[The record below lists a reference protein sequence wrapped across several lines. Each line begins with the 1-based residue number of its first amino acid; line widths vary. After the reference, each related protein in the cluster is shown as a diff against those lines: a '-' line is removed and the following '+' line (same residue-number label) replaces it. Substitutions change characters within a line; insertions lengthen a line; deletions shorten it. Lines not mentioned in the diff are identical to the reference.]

1 MKSAS
6 HTSSIMD
13 EVTNTLISLISN
25 YGYKLWSLCARIKW
39 LWFLESCCRMF
50 QSPISVLNL
59 LRKVQPIN
67 IFTHF
72 IQLSQ
77 LKAYL
82 QNTKYSTHG
91 KQRGIFIHT
100 DDIFLY
106 KRSPSAVQLFPQYI
120 CSICKIQT
128 VQVLQFTRF
137 PNSQKQFS
145 LNW

>member
-6 HTSSIMD
+6 HTSSSMD
-13 EVTNTLISLISN
+13 QVPITLISLIYN
-25 YGYKLWSLCARIKW
+25 YGYKLWSLCAKIKW

-72 IQLSQ
+72 HSVVSIESLP
-77 LKAYL
+77 A
-82 QNTKYSTHG
+82 KYSTHG

-100 DDIFLY
+100 DNIFLY

-120 CSICKIQT
+120 CSIHKIQT
-128 VQVLQFTRF
+128 VQVLQFTRI
-137 PNSQKQFS
+137 S
-145 LNW
+145 